1 MKCDYYDA
9 GRCRS
14 CALMGRDHAEQVAG
28 KVAHCRQLLADYP
41 GIDWQEPFAGA
52 EAGFRN
58 KAKMVVSGTTRR
70 PKIGIL
76 DADGHGVDLR
86 RCGLI
91 TPGIAEALR
100 VLSNLI
106 RAARL
111 TPYDVPARA
120 GELKYLLVTEAPSG
134 ELMVR
139 FVLRSQALVP
149 VLREHLPGLM
159 ERLPT
164 LRVASA
170 NVQPEHKAVLEGE
183 VEIPLTQQTSLTM
196 DVNGIGLH
204 VRPRSFFQTNTE
216 VGAALYRQGAAWVDE
231 VAPSSVWDLYC
242 GVGGF
247 ALHLAAPAATAH
259 DGAGQAGTGHEGVEP
274 GAAARPARRVTGI
287 ELSAE
292 AIASAELTRDE
303 LGLEGVEFAAGD
315 ATEFAL
321 NAAQES
327 RPEMV
332 VVNPPR
338 RGIGAELSGW
348 LEESGIRHV
357 LYSSCNALT
366 LAKDLKRMPSFTP
379 VKARVMDMFP
389 QSNHYEVI
397 TLLTRAAA

>member
-1 MKCDYYDA
+1 MQCDYYDA

-14 CALMGRDHAEQVAG
+14 CSLMGQDHAEQVAG
-28 KVAHCRQLLADYP
+28 KEAHCRHLLAAHPD
-41 GIDWQEPFAGA
+41 IEWLEPFAGA
-52 EAGFRN
+52 ESGFRN
-58 KAKMVVSGTTRR
+58 KAKMVVSGTTRHPR
-70 PKIGIL
+70 IGIL
-76 DADGHGVDLR
+76 DADGHGIDLR

-111 TPYDVPARA
+111 TPYDVPTRT

-139 FVLRSQALVP
+139 FVLRSEALVP
-149 VLREHLPGLM
+149 VLREHLPGLI

-170 NVQPEHKAVLEGE
+170 NLQPAHKAVLEGE
-183 VEIPLTQQTSLTM
+183 TEIPLTAQTSLTM
-196 DVNGIGLH
+196 EVNGIGLH
-204 VRPRSFFQTNTE
+204 LLPRSFFQTNTE

-231 VAPSSVWDLYC
+231 VGPASVWDLYC

-247 ALHLAAPAATAH
+247 ALHLAAGVGRAGND
-259 DGAGQAGTGHEGVEP
+259 DGAPRAGTLS
-274 GAAARPARRVTGI
+274 RRRVWGI

-292 AIASAELTRDE
+292 AVASAELTRDE
-303 LGLEGVEFAAGD
+303 LGLDGVEFAAGD
-315 ATEFAL
+315 ATAFAL
-321 NAAQES
+321 GAKPEEL
-327 RPEMV
+327 PEMV

-338 RGIGAELSGW
+338 RGTGAELAGW
-348 LEESGIRHV
+348 LEASGIRHV
-357 LYSSCNALT
+357 LYSSCNAVT
-366 LAKDLKRMPSFTP
+366 LAKDLELMPSLKP
-379 VKARVMDMFP
+379 AKARVMDMFP

-397 TLLTRAAA
+397 TLLTRAA

>member
-1 MKCDYYDA
+1 MQCHYYDA

-14 CALMGRDHAEQVAG
+14 CILMGQPHAEQVAG
-28 KVAHCRQLLADYP
+28 KEAHCRQLLARYP
-41 GIDWQEPFAGA
+41 AVDWLPPYAGA

-70 PKIGIL
+70 PVVGIL

-91 TPGIAEALR
+91 GPGLQEALR

-111 TPYDVPARA
+111 TPYDVVRRT

-139 FVLRSQALVP
+139 FVLRSEALVP
-149 VLREHLPGLM
+149 VLREHLPGLL
-159 ERLPT
+159 ERLPG
-164 LRVASA
+164 LRVVSA
-170 NVQPEHKAVLEGE
+170 NLQPEHKAVLEGE
-183 VEIPLTQQTSLTM
+183 TEVPLTGQTSLTM
-196 DVNGIGLH
+196 EVNGIGLH
-204 VRPRSFFQTNTE
+204 LRPRSFFQTNTD
-216 VGAALYRQGAAWVDE
+216 VGAALYRQGRAWVDE
-231 VAPSSVWDLYC
+231 VDPDSVWDLYC

-247 ALHLAAPAATAH
+247 ALHLA
-259 DGAGQAGTGHEGVEP
+259 GGRNRG
-274 GAAARPARRVTGI
+274 RRVTGI
-287 ELSAE
+287 ELSPE
-292 AIASAELTRDE
+292 AVASAELTRDE
-303 LGLEGVEFAAGD
+303 LGLSGVDFAAAD

-321 NAAQES
+321 GADPS
-327 RPEMV
+327 DVPELV

-338 RGIGAELSGW
+338 RGIGPDLAGW
-348 LEESGIRHV
+348 LEDSAVQHV
-357 LYSSCNALT
+357 LYSSCNAVT
-366 LAKDLKRMPSFTP
+366 LAKDLERMPSLKP

-397 TLLTRAAA
+397 TLLARA